1 MWGRYGWTPC
11 VVMRAVRSYRR
22 SYCGRTVASVVR
34 AVPSI
39 VARTMVPA
47 GVCSVVASV
56 ARTMVVAPRSVVVI
70 TPRASSLVVAAVV
83 CGSPRPVV
91 VIVAVSTGTCSLVV
105 ATVVCG
111 SSRPVVAYASVVIV
125 WTCGLAVVFIAII
138 FVPFRTVI
146 SVIGCT

>member
-1 MWGRYGWTPC
+1 M
-11 VVMRAVRSYRR
+11 VMRAVRSYRR

-56 ARTMVVAPRSVVVI
+56 ARTMVVSPRSVVVI
-70 TPRASSLVVAAVV
+70 VVVTPRASSLVVASVV
-83 CGSPRPVV
+83 CGSTR
-91 VIVAVSTGTCSLVV
+91 S
-105 ATVVCG
+105 
-111 SSRPVVAYASVVIV
+111 VVAYASVVIV

-138 FVPFRTVI
+138 FVSFRTVI